1 MFGFR
6 GFDFLTIGDR
16 DLDRRDFLLG
26 EGVRDPYLRYVSGL
40 ILRDLNRVELWSRDH
55 RTVTKV
61 TIKSDKPF
69 SFAL

>member
-40 ILRDLNRVELWSRDH
+40 ILRDLKFDL
-55 RTVTKV
+55 
-61 TIKSDKPF
+61 KSDSKK
-69 SFAL
+69 ATY